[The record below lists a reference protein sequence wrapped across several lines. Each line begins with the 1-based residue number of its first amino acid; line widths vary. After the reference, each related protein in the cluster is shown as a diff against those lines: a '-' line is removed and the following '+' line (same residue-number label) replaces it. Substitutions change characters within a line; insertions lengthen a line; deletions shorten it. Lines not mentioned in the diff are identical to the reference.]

1 MIRIREIMTG
11 EVVTVP
17 PDCPLDDAIRL
28 FESCRFRHLPVAEK
42 DRLVGLISDR
52 DIALATGWILASYR
66 NADENSGPRTVG
78 QIMRTDVFTLDVEA
92 SIPEAAAII
101 LDHRIN
107 AVPLLEEGK
116 LVGIITTTDLLR
128 ASRSDLP
135 HHAWNIREEAHVRES
150 MSAELTTVCPD
161 QFMSDA
167 IDLCRDETV
176 RHLPVIEAGRLVG
189 LISDRDLR
197 FGLGQEIV
205 SDLVAQEEGRLEVPQ
220 TPLSALMATD
230 LVTIG
235 PRERLTAAAD
245 CMLQHGLSALPVLD
259 AGCLVGIITQTDVL
273 RSCC

>member
-1 MIRIREIMTG
+1 MTG